1 MKSRERILA
10 VAFVAVLVLVVAV
23 PRLVGS
29 GSPWRS
35 RHAKLQSL
43 KTRLTAA
50 EALARRQHNSSRWLA
65 EMTDRTLPAD
75 RSRAQALYQTALT
88 SLLGDLGVSG
98 ALVSPAG
105 VRPEGDNLA
114 FISAELEFRT
124 DQQGV
129 ARVLEAV
136 RSASI
141 QTRVV
146 QLSIEKADFDKP
158 AELSAR
164 MTLEAVSL
172 RWSPPRDQL
181 VLASP
186 KAVPATPMA
195 TGGLLQYFPV
205 PESKSHTPIAES
217 SSTSPETVPDIVQP
231 SPAREIM
238 LVALLG
244 NARGT
249 EAWLYDRL
257 TGESIVISASDSL
270 DFLGLRG
277 EVQDVNREMLVV
289 SVAGKVQQLR
299 LGEMLDQ

>member
-1 MKSRERILA
+1 MKPRERILA
-10 VAFVAVLVLVVAV
+10 VAFAAILVLVIVV
-23 PRLVGS
+23 PRFIGS
-29 GSPWRS
+29 GSPWSS
-35 RHAKLQSL
+35 RQAKLESL
-43 KTRLTAA
+43 KTRLAAA

-65 EMTDRTLPAD
+65 EMTDRTLPPD
-75 RSRAQALYQTALT
+75 HSRAQALYQTALT

-114 FISAELEFRT
+114 FISAELDFRT

-129 ARVLEAV
+129 ARVLEAI

-141 QTRVV
+141 PQRVV
-146 QLSIEKADFDKP
+146 QLSIEKTDLEKP
-158 AELSAR
+158 TELSVR

-172 RWSPPRDQL
+172 RWSPPRDRL
-181 VLASP
+181 VLMSP
-186 KAVPATPMA
+186 EAVPAAPVMA
-195 TGGLLQYFPV
+195 GGLLRYFPV
-205 PESKSHTPIAES
+205 PDSEPHTPPSIPNNLS
-217 SSTSPETVPDIVQP
+217 KGPVTVPV
-231 SPAREIM
+231 SPAHEIV

-257 TGESIVISASDSL
+257 TGESIVISESASL

-277 EVQDVNREMLVV
+277 EVKDVNHEMLVV
-289 SVAGKVQQLR
+289 SVDGKVRQLR
-299 LGEMLDQ
+299 LGDMLDK